1 MNLDAKVQKIIQ
13 WRESFCTLPDKFFFE
28 LVRIYLGE
36 VKTPY
41 NKQKLAEEIGA
52 FLRKKE
58 TRESIVKFIDST
70 DIKILT
76 AIKFLNEPDVEK
88 LEKFFSSS
96 IQQGE
101 FYSAVASLEERLLI
115 FSVRG
120 KNSEKNLIKINPYLE
135 DDLSGLLNLQNLIS
149 PENAKKFPE
158 RRLRISSELL
168 AVFLCYVSGHSDI
181 CKNNGEL
188 KKKAASD
195 LAEIFQE
202 NFNKEFFETLFKA
215 LKNLHLVQEDSEG
228 KGFFVD
234 WQKLELFSNLTF
246 GNQSAYICAAC
257 AGSFSRSMILS
268 SAEIFFK
275 TLSFLKQEVYTRQ
288 KILQIAFLLKDKNS
302 RYSENSF
309 SRFSRIVAF
318 GASAENSCVDSNFLD
333 AMLDC
338 AIELGIVDSVSEG
351 ENEFICVNQIF
362 EEKKSQGSLSI
373 DAGFS
378 VTVLPGFLLSELVPL
393 IKFLCPKKCDTAAV
407 FEITRQSVLK
417 AFDFEMT
424 REQISAILKKYSHYE
439 IPQNLLVSLD
449 EWADS
454 YDSAAL
460 YKGYVLKIRPENS
473 IVIEKKLSSYIIEIL
488 SPGIF
493 WMNFSSD
500 EQAKNCVARLG
511 LDFVGNVKSA
521 KKTAPAL
528 GFPEID
534 FDSKILSC
542 SSEILSTGNSMAL
555 GSKKEVSKILE
566 DFKNQLENISASAE
580 QKEGLVDRIK
590 RRVVLSSD
598 QLRPESVKFEL
609 TEASGMNFTGKLRV
623 LESALQNEDLVELEM
638 STTKEI
644 LIGVPR
650 AVVKN
655 QILFLVCKNPETN
668 SVEEYEVS
676 IALISKV
683 KKIRS
688 SASFLNLIAKE
699 S

>member
-1 MNLDAKVQKIIQ
+1 M
-13 WRESFCTLPDKFFFE
+13 
-28 LVRIYLGE
+28 
-36 VKTPY
+36 
-41 NKQKLAEEIGA
+41 
-52 FLRKKE
+52 
-58 TRESIVKFIDST
+58 
-70 DIKILT
+70 
-76 AIKFLNEPDVEK
+76 
-88 LEKFFSSS
+88 
-96 IQQGE
+96 
-101 FYSAVASLEERLLI
+101 
-115 FSVRG
+115 
-120 KNSEKNLIKINPYLE
+120 
-135 DDLSGLLNLQNLIS
+135 
-149 PENAKKFPE
+149 
-158 RRLRISSELL
+158 
-168 AVFLCYVSGHSDI
+168 
-181 CKNNGEL
+181 
-188 KKKAASD
+188 
-195 LAEIFQE
+195 AEIFQD
-202 NFNKEFFETLFKA
+202 NFDKDFFETLFKA
-215 LKNLHLVQEDSEG
+215 LKNLHIVLEDSEG

-234 WQKLELFSNLTF
+234 WHKLEIFSNLTF
-246 GNQSAYICAAC
+246 GNQAAYICAAC
-257 AGSFSRSMILS
+257 TGSFSRSMILS

-318 GASAENSCVDSNFLD
+318 GSSTENSSVNSNFLD
-333 AMLDC
+333 AMLDS
-338 AIELGIVDSVSEG
+338 AIELGIIDSVSEG
-351 ENEFICVNQIF
+351 ENEYICVNQAF

-393 IKFLCPKKCDTAAV
+393 IKFLCPKKCDTVAV

-417 AFDFEMT
+417 AFDSEMT
-424 REQISAILKKYSHYE
+424 KDQISAILKKYSHYE

-449 EWADS
+449 EWSDS
-454 YDSAAL
+454 YNSAAL
-460 YKGYVLKIRPENS
+460 YKGYVLKICPENS

-493 WMNFSSD
+493 LMNFSSD
-500 EQAKNCVARLG
+500 DQAKNCIERLG

-534 FDSKILSC
+534 FDSKILDFC
-542 SSEILSTGNSMAL
+542 SEPLAAEKSMISS
-555 GSKKEVSKILE
+555 SKKEVSKILE

-580 QKEGLVDRIK
+580 QKEGLEERIE

-609 TEASGMNFTGKLRV
+609 IEASGMNFTGKLRV
-623 LESALQNEDLVELEM
+623 LESAVQNEDLVELEM

-650 AVVKN
+650 TVVKN

>member
-58 TRESIVKFIDST
+58 TQESIIKFLDET

-96 IQQGE
+96 IQQGD

-149 PENAKKFPE
+149 PEGEKKFPE
-158 RRLRISSELL
+158 CCLRISSELL
-168 AVFLCYVSGHSDI
+168 AVFICYISSHSDI

-195 LAEIFQE
+195 LTEIFQE

-234 WQKLELFSNLTF
+234 WQKLEFFSNLTF
-246 GNQSAYICAAC
+246 GNQVAYICAAC

-318 GASAENSCVDSNFLD
+318 GSSAENSSVDSNFLD

-338 AIELGIVDSVSEG
+338 AIELGILDSVSEG

-393 IKFLCPKKCDTAAV
+393 IKFLCPKKCDTVAV

-424 REQISAILKKYSHYE
+424 KDQISAILKKYSHYE

-454 YDSAAL
+454 YNSASL

-473 IVIEKKLSSYIIEIL
+473 IVIEKKLSSYIVEIL

-493 WMNFSSD
+493 LMNFSSD
-500 EQAKNCVARLG
+500 EQARNCVERLG

-521 KKTAPAL
+521 KKTAPVL
-528 GFPEID
+528 GFPQIE
-534 FDSKILSC
+534 FDSKILPC
-542 SSEILSTGNSMAL
+542 SSETFSEENFTTSN
-555 GSKKEVSKILE
+555 SKKEVSKILE
-566 DFKNQLENISASAE
+566 DLKNQLENISASAE
-580 QKEGLVDRIK
+580 QKEGLEERIK

-623 LESALQNEDLVELEM
+623 LESAVQNEDLVELEM

-655 QILFLVCKNPETN
+655 QVLFLVCKNPETN

>member
-58 TRESIVKFIDST
+58 TRDSIVKFLDGT

-76 AIKFLNEPDVEK
+76 AIKFLNEPDIEK
-88 LEKFFSSS
+88 LENFFSSS
-96 IQQGE
+96 IQQGD

-115 FSVRG
+115 FSVHV
-120 KNSEKNLIKINPYLE
+120 KNEKNLIKINPYLE

-149 PENAKKFPE
+149 PENEKKFPE
-158 RRLRISSELL
+158 RRLKISSDLL
-168 AVFLCYVSGHSDI
+168 AVFICYISSHPDI

-188 KKKAASD
+188 KKKASSD

-234 WQKLELFSNLTF
+234 WQRLELFSNLTF
-246 GNQSAYICAAC
+246 GNQVAYICAAC
-257 AGSFSRSMILS
+257 TGSFSRSMILS

-288 KILQIAFLLKDKNS
+288 KIIQIVFLLKDKNS

-318 GASAENSCVDSNFLD
+318 GSSAENSSVDSKFLD

-338 AIELGIVDSVSEG
+338 AIELGIVDSLSEG
-351 ENEFICVNQIF
+351 ENEFIRVNQIF

-378 VTVLPGFLLSELVPL
+378 VIVLPGFLLSDLVPL

-417 AFDFEMT
+417 AFDFDMT
-424 REQISAILKKYSHYE
+424 KDQISAILKKYSHYE

-454 YDSAAL
+454 YNSAAL

-493 WMNFSSD
+493 LMNFSSD
-500 EQAKNCVARLG
+500 EQAKNCVERLG

-534 FDSKILSC
+534 SDSKILAC
-542 SSEILSTGNSMAL
+542 SSEILPIENSMIS

-566 DFKNQLENISASAE
+566 DLKNQLENISASAE
-580 QKEGLVDRIK
+580 QKEGLEERIK
-590 RRVVLSSD
+590 RRVVLSST

-623 LESALQNEDLVELEM
+623 LESAVQNEDLVEIEM

-668 SVEEYEVS
+668 SVEEYEIS

-688 SASFLNLIAKE
+688 SASFLNLVAKE

>member
-41 NKQKLAEEIGA
+41 NKQKLAEEIGV

-158 RRLRISSELL
+158 RRLKISSELL
-168 AVFLCYVSGHSDI
+168 AVFICYISSHPDI

-257 AGSFSRSMILS
+257 TGSFSRSMILS

-351 ENEFICVNQIF
+351 ENEFVCVNQIF

-378 VTVLPGFLLSELVPL
+378 ITVLPGFLLSELVPL

-424 REQISAILKKYSHYE
+424 KEQISAILKKYSHYE

-473 IVIEKKLSSYIIEIL
+473 IVIEKKISSYIIEIL

-493 WMNFSSD
+493 LMNFSSD

-542 SSEILSTGNSMAL
+542 SSEILSTENSMAL

-655 QILFLVCKNPETN
+655 QILFLVCKNPEAN